1 MVFKCFMEKIQDSGV
16 WALLDHDQEVFLSNL
31 GKWGRNNQIR
41 EVKVGVIQTETWK
54 EFIQERVNICKIK
67 LCLTF
72 CVLFRKS
79 CQIDEAKHAKR
90 MHL

>member
-1 MVFKCFMEKIQDSGV
+1 MVFKCYMEKIQDSGA

-54 EFIQERVNICKIK
+54 EFI
-67 LCLTF
+67 
-72 CVLFRKS
+72 
-79 CQIDEAKHAKR
+79 
-90 MHL
+90 

>member
-1 MVFKCFMEKIQDSGV
+1 MEQIQDSGV

-54 EFIQERVNICKIK
+54 EFI
-67 LCLTF
+67 
-72 CVLFRKS
+72 
-79 CQIDEAKHAKR
+79 
-90 MHL
+90 